1 MPRPYRGVF
10 PILPTTFDEAGN
22 LDEASQ
28 LRAVDFFLEAGV
40 DGFGILANYSE
51 QFALSD
57 DEREKLTRQILK
69 HTAGRVPVIVTTS
82 HFSSRVAAE
91 RSRQAQDLG
100 AAVVM
105 LMAPYHGAT
114 IRADE
119 SGIVAFFEAVA
130 RAIDLPIMI
139 QDSPVSGTLLSPS
152 FLARLARD
160 IPNVRYF
167 KIEVPGTTA
176 KLRELIRLGG
186 ENVEGPFDGEEGI
199 TLIHDLAAGATGT
212 MPGGM
217 IPELFKEILTL
228 HQAGRADEAR
238 ERYDRILPL
247 VNYENKIGGFRA
259 TKALLAEGGI
269 IRCEAARAPTPAR
282 LAPEARQGLIDLARR
297 LDPLALRWP
306 GRKE

>member
-10 PILPTTFDEAGN
+10 PILPTTFDDAGD
-22 LDEASQ
+22 LDGVSQ

-57 DEREKLTRQILK
+57 VEREHLTRSILR
-69 HTAGRVPVIVTTS
+69 HAPGRVPVIVTTS

-100 AAVVM
+100 AAMVM
-105 LMAPYHGAT
+105 LMPPYHGAT

-119 SGIVAFFEAVA
+119 NGIFEFFASVAG
-130 RAIDLPIMI
+130 AITIPIMI
-139 QDSPVSGTLLSPS
+139 QDSPVSGTNLSPS
-152 FLARLARD
+152 FLVRLAAE

-176 KLRELIRLGG
+176 KLRELIRRGG
-186 ENVEGPFDGEEGI
+186 AAIEGPFDGEEGI

-217 IPELFKEILTL
+217 IPELFQEILTL
-228 HQAGRADEAR
+228 FQAGRTEEAR

-247 VNYENKIGGFRA
+247 INYENKVGGFRA

-269 IRCEAARAPTPAR
+269 IRSEAARAPTPAR
-282 LAPEARQGLIDLARR
+282 LSPESRQGLIDLARR
-297 LDPLALRWP
+297 LDPLALRYR
-306 GRKE
+306 G